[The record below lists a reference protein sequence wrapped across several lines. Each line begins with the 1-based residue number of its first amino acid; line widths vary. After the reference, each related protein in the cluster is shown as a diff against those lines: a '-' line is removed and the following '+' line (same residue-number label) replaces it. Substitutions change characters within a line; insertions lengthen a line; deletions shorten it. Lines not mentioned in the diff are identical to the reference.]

1 MIKIIT
7 KIFLV
12 IITATLLIIGG
23 TLVYVTLTEYKPLAV
38 ESLDIS
44 KEGKSNLNLNEVI
57 SLTTLNVGYCSLDKS
72 QDFFMDGG
80 KNVRPSSDENVN
92 ANFNG
97 ISDYIEQGNFDIV
110 LFQEVDE
117 DSKRSYHFNQREQFN
132 KRLDGS
138 STFAL
143 NFCANYVPY
152 PFPDMIGKVKSG
164 LYTLSH
170 FQPLSAERISLP
182 QSFSWP
188 VRTVN
193 LKRCLLIERIPI
205 DGSDR
210 QLSLI
215 NLHIEAYSEG
225 AAKEAQTE
233 FLKNIL
239 EEEYEKGNYVIAGGD
254 FNQSFPGVDES
265 RYPNV
270 YESENF
276 EATSLPVDM
285 LNPGWS
291 FVFDDT
297 VPTSRLNNKP
307 YSGDYSD
314 TQLFVIDGYIIS
326 PNVELKQVKTRDLNF
341 ENTDHNPVEMK
352 VILKP

>member
-7 KIFLV
+7 KVLLG
-12 IITATLLIIGG
+12 IIAAAVLMISMILLYI
-23 TLVYVTLTEYKPLAV
+23 TVVEYRPSSV
-38 ESLDIS
+38 ESLEIA
-44 KEGKSNLNLNEVI
+44 KEGKSTLSLDEVI
-57 SLTTLNVGYCSLDKS
+57 SLTTFNIGYCSLDKS

-80 KNVRPSSDENVN
+80 KSVRPNSDENVK
-92 ANFNG
+92 ANFDG
-97 ISDYIEQGNFDIV
+97 ISNYIEQGNFDIV
-110 LFQEVDE
+110 LLQEVDE
-117 DSKRSYHFNQREQFN
+117 DSKRSYHFNQREHFD
-132 KRLDGS
+132 KRLNGS

-164 LYTLSH
+164 LYTLSQ

-188 VRTVN
+188 IKTVN
-193 LKRCLLIERIPI
+193 LKRCLLVERIPI
-205 DGSDR
+205 NGSDK

-233 FLKNIL
+233 FLKSIL

-254 FNQSFPGVDES
+254 FNQSFPGLDKS
-265 RYPNV
+265 RYADI

-276 EATSLPVDM
+276 EAATLPANM
-285 LNPGWS
+285 LNPGWK
-291 FVFDDT
+291 FVFDDS

-326 PNVELKQVKTRDLNF
+326 PNVELKQVQTRDLNF

-352 VILKP
+352 IILKP